1 MGVKGLY
8 SYLKHYRNHIDLDHL
23 PLEVGPLRIGI
34 DAMSILYRM
43 KGNTGEIIGLIKGL
57 KSHGHRILF
66 VFDGKPPAEKERE
79 IQSRRDAKE
88 SAAAHAIALESFLKT
103 DEAATMSIRDR
114 EILQTTLARAKTEA
128 WHMTRDLRKAFQEL
142 LWTEQIPYVK
152 SVSEADDVLIDLING
167 GKLDVIMSSDMD
179 YLLGGTPRLW
189 IPTNKATNYFEEVL
203 LADVLDGEG
212 FSAAAFLDGCLLCGT
227 EEREGAK
234 GVPPHIAFG
243 WIRHYGSLEGLLK
256 SNITDTTFRKMFPTV
271 EAIAV
276 ARATV
281 VAQEP
286 YSRIRSDH
294 LERVREF
301 IDGL

>member
-1 MGVKGLY
+1 
-8 SYLKHYRNHIDLDHL
+8 
-23 PLEVGPLRIGI
+23 
-34 DAMSILYRM
+34 
-43 KGNTGEIIGLIKGL
+43 
-57 KSHGHRILF
+57 
-66 VFDGKPPAEKERE
+66 
-79 IQSRRDAKE
+79 
-88 SAAAHAIALESFLKT
+88 
-103 DEAATMSIRDR
+103 MSIRDR